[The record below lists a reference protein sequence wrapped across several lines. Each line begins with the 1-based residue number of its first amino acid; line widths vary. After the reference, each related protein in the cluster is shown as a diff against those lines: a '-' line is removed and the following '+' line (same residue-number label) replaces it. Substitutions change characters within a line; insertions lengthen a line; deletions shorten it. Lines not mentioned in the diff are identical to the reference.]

1 MNASMSSAQDVDAEV
16 DDESALPMFWLS
28 LFAAI
33 LIVGLLFAFQQVVH
47 AAVDRADAKRISDSV
62 HAHSAWLCNSAP
74 TRAERNGCLAQS
86 IGLHNDSTAP
96 ATLTHVAFEPATAVR
111 P

>member
-1 MNASMSSAQDVDAEV
+1 MSASLSPAQHVDP
-16 DDESALPMFWLS
+16 DDDASTLPMFWLS

-47 AAVDRADAKRISDSV
+47 AAVDQAASKRISANADARS
-62 HAHSAWLCNSAP
+62 SWLCKAAP
-74 TRAERNGCLAQS
+74 TQAERQGCLAKSSVPQKGNVGTPS
-86 IGLHNDSTAP
+86 I
-96 ATLTHVAFEPATAVR
+96 THAAFEATAAR